1 MTQTSPMP
9 QLSNLSTSPNNAA
22 GRVPAPARSPRH
34 VAKSSST
41 PGSSGSMATSV
52 SLVTS
57 TSATAGPG
65 AASPSAV
72 VTVTATSAPA
82 PAPSWSAP
90 ATAAVAVACGRR
102 TTYTSATPRT
112 ARPGCRPRRSPRS
125 APCLAASPR
134 AAARCCQ
141 CCHRCR
147 CHPPASARG
156 AARVQAGFCPR
167 LQVFGSQRGTCGD
180 AVCWGNALLNL

>member
-1 MTQTSPMP
+1 MRIG
-9 QLSNLSTSPNNAA
+9 QLSALSTSLQDAA
-22 GRVPAPARSPRH
+22 GATGNPALVKMHPPG
-34 VAKSSST
+34 AKSGSES
-41 PGSSGSMATSV
+41 GSSGTTATSV
-52 SLVTS
+52 WLVTS
-57 TSATAGPG
+57 TSATLGPG

-125 APCLAASPR
+125 APCRAASR
-134 AAARCCQ
+134 GAAARWR
-141 CCHRCR
+141 RCGR
-147 CHPPASARG
+147 RRRRPPASARG
-156 AARVQAGFCPR
+156 AARVQAGFCSR
-167 LQVFGSQRGTCGD
+167 LQAFGSQCGTCGV
-180 AVCWGNALLNL
+180 AACWAMRCST